1 MFIVV
6 CYDIVDNKKRN
17 SMAKILLDYGRRIQ
31 KSVFECDL
39 DAKNMDQMIKKAT
52 KYIDEKEDSLIIYH
66 LCEGCL
72 PKTESYGR
80 EIVREDVM
88 IV

>member
-1 MFIVV
+1 MFVVV
-6 CYDIVDNKKRN
+6 CYDIVDDKKRN
-17 SMAKILLDYGRRIQ
+17 SVLKVLKDYGRRIQ

-39 DAKNMDQMIKKAT
+39 DRKHLDRMVEQAL
-52 KYIDEKEDSLIIYH
+52 KYIDNKEDSLVIYH
-66 LCEGCL
+66 LCEGCI

-80 EIVREDVM
+80 EIFRDDIM